1 MVLKANNTEV
11 IYMDSLLGLGK
22 LHLHEKFIFPKV

>member
-11 IYMDSLLGLGK
+11 IYMDSLQQPGK
-22 LHLHEKFIFPKV
+22 LHLHEKFVFPKV

>member
-11 IYMDSLLGLGK
+11 IYMDSLHCAGK
-22 LHLHEKFIFPKV
+22 LHLHEKFVVLKV

>member
-11 IYMDSLLGLGK
+11 IYMDSLLGPGK
-22 LHLHEKFIFPKV
+22 LQLHEKFVFPKV